1 MTLAD
6 VAQPPVDPSPASPSW
21 HRGLVWIAGIVL
33 LAAMGAVVSGT
44 YYYDGVPMMDHDVP
58 EPVVQVAD
66 LPLPVTNA
74 FVAAV
79 DPDFYDSGDGMVLTT
94 SLLARRYMMIASDA
108 RPGEESSW
116 RIRVMADKAEAEYTQ
131 PEILHRYLNSADYGR
146 DAVGLATAAQT
157 YFGKPATKL
166 TLAEAALLAAQLHPD
181 RPASRAGW
189 GQVLDTMVERGWL
202 SPAERAKLTYPVG

>member
-33 LAAMGAVVSGT
+33 LAATGAVVSGT
-44 YYYDGVPMMDHDVP
+44 YYYDSVTIIDHAVPA
-58 EPVVQVAD
+58 PVVQVTD

-79 DPDFYDSGDGMVLTT
+79 DPDFYDSGDGMVLTPSPIT
-94 SLLARRYMMIASDA
+94 RRYMVIASGA
-108 RPGEESSW
+108 RADEESSW
-116 RIRVMADKAEAEYTQ
+116 RIRVMADKAEAEYAQ

-157 YFGKPATKL
+157 YFGKPAKQL
-166 TLAEAALLAAQLHPD
+166 TVAEAALLAAQLHPD
-181 RPASRAGW
+181 RPTSRAGW

-202 SPAERAKLTYPVG
+202 SSAERNRLTYPG